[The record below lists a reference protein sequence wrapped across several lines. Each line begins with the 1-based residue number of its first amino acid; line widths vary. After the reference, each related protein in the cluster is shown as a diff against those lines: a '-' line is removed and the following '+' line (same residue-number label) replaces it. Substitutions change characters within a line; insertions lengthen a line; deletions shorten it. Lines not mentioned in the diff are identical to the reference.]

1 MIGRTISHYRIVDK
15 LGEGG
20 MGVVYRA
27 IDTRLERSVAIKFLP
42 PEAVADPDRKG
53 RFIREAKAAS
63 ALNHPNIVTIY
74 DIGSADGL
82 DFIAMEQVDGVP
94 LDRRIGPEG
103 LPVADALAYS
113 IEAAEA
119 LAAAH
124 AAGIVHRDV
133 KPANLMVT
141 SSGRIKV
148 LDFGLAKLVD
158 PREEGAPLDSS
169 LATATGELPATAA
182 TKYTREGTVIG
193 TLAYMSP
200 EQVEGK
206 PADARSDVFAL
217 GATIY
222 EMLAGRRP
230 FQAESKIG
238 VMTSILRD
246 APPPLKRARA
256 DVPGEM
262 DRIVRRCLEK
272 SPAARYPTARE
283 LAHDLAG
290 VQRKL
295 AEPAA
300 RLGRVLRQPR
310 YAIPGIAL
318 LLAVLGGTAWLWNR
332 SARSRW
338 AREEA
343 LPEISRLIEKQRYS
357 EAYRLANEARRFA
370 PEAIARLERE
380 TWEPLSVETQP
391 PDAEIAMRNYL
402 ETDAGWVLLGRSP
415 LRGRVPLGQLRWRI
429 ARPGY
434 EPIEAAA
441 FGRPLSFRLDPI
453 GSSPPGMV
461 RVPGGPFQLRGLPTV
476 ELPEFWLDRHEVT
489 NEEFQR
495 FVEAGGYRDRRLWK
509 EPFRRDG
516 REISWEEAMAAFR
529 DSTGRPGPSTWE
541 LGTFPAGREKFPVGG
556 VSWYEAAAY
565 AAFAGKSLPTIYHW
579 SRAAGNG
586 GGSDIFP
593 DVLNASNFAG
603 SGPAPV
609 GSHRG
614 IGPFGNYDMAGN
626 VREWCANETGNL
638 RFILGGAWSDP
649 AYVFWDAD
657 AHSPFDRNAMN
668 GLRCAKLPASPAPAL
683 LAPVAT
689 LARDLSKERPVS
701 DEVFRIFESFYSY
714 EPGDLDAKTESVDES
729 SPFWRRERVSY
740 RAAYEGDRI
749 PALLFLPKNA
759 APPYQTVLFFPASN
773 ALRSHSSEG
782 ELGLRFLDFLV
793 RSGRAVLHPIYEGTY
808 ERRSREPVGEANE
821 RRDLKIRW
829 AKDVRRSVDYLQSR
843 RDVDPDRIAF
853 YGLSLGAIE
862 GPVYL
867 ALEDRFRTGILL
879 AGGFRAKKAPPEVE
893 PLNFAPRVRV
903 PVLLAGGRQDFMH
916 PYETAQVPLF
926 RMLGTPEQDKRH
938 FVFEGGHVPSRLTG
952 VIREILDWL
961 DRYLGP
967 VATRNRAARMR
978 NLDPPPC

>member
-1 MIGRTISHYRIVDK
+1 VIGRTISHYRIVDK

-53 RFIREAKAAS
+53 RFVREAKAAS

-74 DIGSADGL
+74 EIDTADGV

-94 LDRRIGPEG
+94 LDRRIGPQG
-103 LPVADALAYS
+103 LPVADALRYS
-113 IEAAEA
+113 LEAAEA

-124 AAGIVHRDV
+124 SAGIVHRDV

-148 LDFGLAKLVD
+148 LDFGLAKLMD
-158 PREEGAPLDSS
+158 PRAERAPLDSM

-217 GATIY
+217 GATLY

-246 APPPLKRARA
+246 APPPLKSVRAG
-256 DVPGEM
+256 VPIEIE
-262 DRIVRRCLEK
+262 RIVRRCLEK
-272 SPAARYPTARE
+272 NPDARYPTARE
-283 LAHDLAG
+283 LALDLAG

-295 AEPAA
+295 AEPSA

-310 YAIPGIAL
+310 YAIPGGL
-318 LLAVLGGTAWLWNR
+318 LLVAILGGTAWLWNR
-332 SARSRW
+332 SERGRW
-338 AREEA
+338 ARDEA

-357 EAYRLANEARRFA
+357 DAYRLASDARRYA
-370 PEAIARLERE
+370 PDAVARLERE
-380 TWEPLSVETQP
+380 SWESLSVETQP
-391 PDAEIAMRNYL
+391 PGAEVAMRDYL
-402 ETDAGWVLLGRSP
+402 ETDAGWVPLGRSP
-415 LRGRVPLGQLRWRI
+415 LKGRVPFGHLRWRI
-429 ARPGY
+429 AKAGY

-441 FGRPLSFRLDPI
+441 FARQLSFRLDPA
-453 GSSPPGMV
+453 GSSPQGMV
-461 RVPGGPFQLRGLPTV
+461 RVPGGPFQLRSLPAV
-476 ELPEFWLDRHEVT
+476 ELPDFWLDRHEVT

-495 FVEAGGYRDRRLWK
+495 FVDAGGYRDRRFWK

-516 REISWEEAMAAFR
+516 RELSWEEAMVAFR
-529 DSTGRPGPSTWE
+529 DSTGRPGPATWE
-541 LGTFPAGREKFPVGG
+541 LGTFTAGEEKFPVGG
-556 VSWYEAAAY
+556 VSWHEAAAY

-586 GGSDIFP
+586 AGLDIFP
-593 DVLNASNFAG
+593 DVLNASNFGG
-603 SGPAPV
+603 SGPAAV
-609 GSHRG
+609 GTHRG
-614 IGPFGNYDMAGN
+614 IGPFGHYDMAGN
-626 VREWCANETGNL
+626 IREWSATATGDL

-657 AHSPFDRNAMN
+657 AHSPFDRSSMN
-668 GLRCAKLPASPAPAL
+668 GLRCVKLPGTPDPAL

-714 EPGDLDAKTESVDES
+714 EPVDLDAKTESVDES
-729 SPFWRRERVSY
+729 SPYWRRERVSY

-773 ALRSHSSEG
+773 ALRSRSSEG

-808 ERRSREPVGEANE
+808 ERQSREPLGEPSE

-843 RDVDPDRIAF
+843 RDIDPNRIAF

-862 GPVYL
+862 GPIFL
-867 ALEDRFRTGILL
+867 SLEDRLKTGVLL
-879 AGGFRAKKAPPEVE
+879 AGGFRAKKAVPEIE
-893 PLNFAPRVRV
+893 PLNFAPRVKV
-903 PVLLAGGRQDFMH
+903 PVLLLGGRQDFMH
-916 PYETAQVPLF
+916 PYETAQVPMF
-926 RMLGTPEQDKRH
+926 RMLGTAEKDKRH
-938 FVFEGGHVPSRLTG
+938 FVFEGGHVPTQLTG

-967 VATRNRAARMR
+967 VGTKS
-978 NLDPPPC
+978 